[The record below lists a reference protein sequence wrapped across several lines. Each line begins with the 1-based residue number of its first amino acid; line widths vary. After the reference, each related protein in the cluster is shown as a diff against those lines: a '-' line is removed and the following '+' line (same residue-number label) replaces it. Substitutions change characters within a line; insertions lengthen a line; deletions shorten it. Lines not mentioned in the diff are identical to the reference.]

1 MSISPVER
9 FLLAHLL
16 YSYGGKVY
24 FTTSRGQSPEEV
36 LAGFLAED
44 FVDPSDRRYLRIK
57 RAFADALRGL
67 KEKWLIE
74 LRGYEVLLTIA
85 GRQEAEKIS
94 RELYDELRRKFT
106 S

>member
-1 MSISPVER
+1 MSLSPVER
-9 FLLAHLL
+9 FLLAHIL

-24 FTTSRGQSPEEV
+24 FTTPSGQSPEEV

-44 FVDPSDRRYLRIK
+44 FVDPSDRRYERIR

-74 LRGYEVLLTIA
+74 LRGYEVLLTVV
-85 GRQEAEKIS
+85 GRQEAEKLS
-94 RELYDELRRKFT
+94 RELYDELKRKFST
-106 S
+106 